1 MRKARHVE
9 QDEYERMAASEHRHW
24 WYAATRWLLTD
35 QLGPLLPAGG
45 RFLDAGGGTGA
56 TGAWLADRGH
66 LVATD
71 FEPRALPLYREGHP
85 EVTDLAVADIRRLP
99 FAAHVFD
106 TALCVTVLYHASIAS
121 PAAAVGELARVVRP
135 GGYVALMEPGV
146 RRLYR
151 PHDRHTHAGRRF
163 SLRDLRRL
171 LVSNGLEVVRATGAY
186 TFLVPAAAAL
196 SVIDRAGSASD
207 LDRDQQHLAGML
219 PAAARAER
227 AVLRHA
233 SVPFGLSVLAIG
245 RVRA

>member
-1 MRKARHVE
+1 VE
-9 QDEYERMAASEHRHW
+9 QDEYERMAATEDRHW
-24 WYAATRWLLTD
+24 WYAATRSLLVE
-35 QLGPLLPAGG
+35 QVGPLLPPGG

-56 TGAWLADRGH
+56 TGAWLASRGR

-71 FEPRALPLYREGHP
+71 FEPRALPLYRGGHP
-85 EVTDLAVADIRRLP
+85 EVTELAVADIRRLP

-106 TALCVTVLYHASIAS
+106 AALCVTVLYHASIAS

-135 GGYVALMEPGV
+135 GGYVALLEPGV

-163 SLRDLRRL
+163 SLLELRRL

-186 TFLVPAAAAL
+186 TFLVPAAALL
-196 SVIDRAGSASD
+196 SVTDRSGSASD
-207 LDRDQQHLAGML
+207 LDRERPGLDGLLQN
-219 PAAARAER
+219 AARAER

-245 RVRA
+245 RVRV